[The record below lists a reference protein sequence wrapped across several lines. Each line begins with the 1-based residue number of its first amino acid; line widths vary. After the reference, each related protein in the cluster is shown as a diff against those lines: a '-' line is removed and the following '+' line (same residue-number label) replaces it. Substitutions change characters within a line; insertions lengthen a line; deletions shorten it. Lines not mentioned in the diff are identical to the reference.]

1 MELTQGVKMNK
12 AVLNKIVWILPLL
25 LVASQAQ
32 AIQLIN
38 NSGHAIQM
46 KVNGYDAE
54 LKAGSI
60 ADLPSKVKPPYNM
73 TLVRQNKNGE
83 TVVCQRKAYSNDILV
98 LPEQCKWVKQ
108 DMATT
113 TDVLPANG
121 QPGIPSASAEVPT
134 AKH

>member
-1 MELTQGVKMNK
+1 MELSQGVKMNK
-12 AVLNKIVWILPLL
+12 AILNKTVWILPFL

-60 ADLPSKVKPPYNM
+60 ADLPSKVKSPYNM
-73 TLVRQNKNGE
+73 TLVRQNKEGD
-83 TVVCQRKAYSNDILV
+83 TVVCQRKAYANDILV

-108 DMATT
+108 DAVTT
-113 TDVLPANG
+113 TDMPPVNG
-121 QPGIPSASAEVPT
+121 QPGIPSASAEIPT